1 MARNL
6 FCHSFLA
13 LNCEKTGGDLE
24 CSRLWPAVSLSPFMQ
39 IADDT
44 RIEVSSNESGL
55 MDLSFEQD
63 RYEWN
68 TLTHSQLARRRRWG
82 FSVFLSV
89 ALHGLVVAALCWPT
103 APVFVK
109 PELLA
114 RGEGGSATPLSAVL
128 YVPNDLQLAV
138 PQKPPLLSLPAST
151 QKKKQRTRLRKRTN
165 VLEEAEKTP
174 NPAEAGSE
182 QGSAYDGASSGDE
195 VKPALPV
202 TFQDLKIYRS
212 ELPSG
217 LQGDVIVE
225 ITIDAQGL
233 VVAERLLQGLGHG
246 VDERVIAVL
255 RDWRYHPA
263 TRNGVP
269 IPSKYDVHFHF
280 PSS

>member
-1 MARNL
+1 
-6 FCHSFLA
+6 
-13 LNCEKTGGDLE
+13 
-24 CSRLWPAVSLSPFMQ
+24 
-39 IADDT
+39 
-44 RIEVSSNESGL
+44 
-55 MDLSFEQD
+55 MDLSFEHD

-68 TLTHSQLARRRRWG
+68 TLTHSQPARRRRWG
-82 FSVFLSV
+82 VSVCLS
-89 ALHGLVVAALCWPT
+89 AAIHCLVAAVLCWPT

-128 YVPNDLQLAV
+128 YVPNELQLATA
-138 PQKPPLLSLPAST
+138 QKPPLLSLPASA
-151 QKKKQRTRLRKRTN
+151 QKKKQRAKLRKRTN

-255 RDWRYHPA
+255 RDWHYRPA

>member
-1 MARNL
+1 
-6 FCHSFLA
+6 
-13 LNCEKTGGDLE
+13 
-24 CSRLWPAVSLSPFMQ
+24 
-39 IADDT
+39 
-44 RIEVSSNESGL
+44 

-68 TLTHSQLARRRRWG
+68 TLTQSQPARRRRWG
-82 FSVFLSV
+82 FSVCLSS
-89 ALHGLVVAALCWPT
+89 ALHGLVAAVLCWPT

-109 PELLA
+109 PELIA
-114 RGEGGSATPLSAVL
+114 RGESGSATPLSVVL
-128 YVPNDLQLAV
+128 YVPNDLQLAAAE
-138 PQKPPLLSLPAST
+138 KPPLLSLPASA
-151 QKKKQRTRLRKRTN
+151 QKKKQRTKLRKRTN

-182 QGSAYDGASSGDE
+182 QGSSYDGLSSGDE

-202 TFQDLKIYRS
+202 AFQDLRISRA

-225 ITIDAQGL
+225 ISIDAQGI

-255 RDWRYHPA
+255 RDWRYRPA

>member
-1 MARNL
+1 
-6 FCHSFLA
+6 
-13 LNCEKTGGDLE
+13 
-24 CSRLWPAVSLSPFMQ
+24 
-39 IADDT
+39 
-44 RIEVSSNESGL
+44 

-63 RYEWN
+63 QNEWN
-68 TLTHSQLARRRRWG
+68 TLTQSQPARRRRWG
-82 FSVFLSV
+82 FSVFLSS
-89 ALHGLVVAALCWPT
+89 AIHGVVAAVLCWPT
-103 APVFVK
+103 VALFVR

-114 RGEGGSATPLSAVL
+114 RGEGGSATPLSVVL
-128 YVPNDLQLAV
+128 YVPSDLQLAAAER
-138 PQKPPLLSLPAST
+138 PPLLSLPASA
-151 QKKKQRTRLRKRTN
+151 QKKKQRTKLRKRNN

-195 VKPALPV
+195 VKPALPAI
-202 TFQDLKIYRS
+202 FQDLKIYRS

-225 ITIDAQGL
+225 ITIDAQGA

-255 RDWRYHPA
+255 RDWRYRPA

>member
-1 MARNL
+1 
-6 FCHSFLA
+6 
-13 LNCEKTGGDLE
+13 
-24 CSRLWPAVSLSPFMQ
+24 
-39 IADDT
+39 
-44 RIEVSSNESGL
+44 
-55 MDLSFEQD
+55 MDLAFEQD
-63 RYEWN
+63 RCEWN
-68 TLTHSQLARRRRWG
+68 TLTQSQPARRRRWR
-82 FSVFLSV
+82 FSVGLSS
-89 ALHGLVVAALCWPT
+89 ALHALVAAVLCWPT
-103 APVFVK
+103 MPALVK
-109 PELLA
+109 PVLLA
-114 RGEGGSATPLSAVL
+114 RGEGGSATPLSVVL
-128 YVPNDLQLAV
+128 YVPNDLQLAAV
-138 PQKPPLLSLPAST
+138 EKPPLLSLPASA
-151 QKKKQRTRLRKRTN
+151 QKKKQRTKLRKRTN
-165 VLEEAEKTP
+165 VLEEAEKTS

-182 QGSAYDGASSGDE
+182 QGSAYDGLSSGDE

-202 TFQDLKIYRS
+202 AFQDLRISRS

-225 ITIDAQGL
+225 ITIDAEGI

>member
-1 MARNL
+1 
-6 FCHSFLA
+6 
-13 LNCEKTGGDLE
+13 
-24 CSRLWPAVSLSPFMQ
+24 
-39 IADDT
+39 
-44 RIEVSSNESGL
+44 

-68 TLTHSQLARRRRWG
+68 TLTQSLPARRKRWG
-82 FSVFLSV
+82 FSVCLSTV
-89 ALHGLVVAALCWPT
+89 LHGLVAAVLCWPM
-103 APVFVK
+103 APVFIK
-109 PELLA
+109 PVQIA
-114 RGEGGSATPLSAVL
+114 RGEGGNATPLSRVL
-128 YVPNDLQLAV
+128 YVPSDLQLATAT
-138 PQKPPLLSLPAST
+138 KPPLPSLPASA
-151 QKKKQRTRLRKRTN
+151 QKKKQRTKLSKRTN
-165 VLEEAEKTP
+165 VLEQVEKP
-174 NPAEAGSE
+174 SNPAEAGSE
-182 QGSAYDGASSGDE
+182 QGSAYDGLSSGDE

-202 TFQDLKIYRS
+202 AFQDLRISRS
-212 ELPSG
+212 ELPNG

-225 ITIDAQGL
+225 VTIDAQGV